1 MDPKL
6 VKLFL
11 VCSFHVVLI
20 YLLLHF
26 KFSRKFIFL
35 KNFFAKVTFSIIFF
49 IIFFILNE
57 ILYDN
62 YKYTLYIIHAA
73 LLTIWYTELAF
84 YLEKYFWRDF
94 LQNQLPF
101 SINLLLSFVL
111 MINAGYF
118 TLMFIIR
125 IALFALH
132 FFGLSK
138 KSFIILHNIK
148 SVIYQLNTFINSIIC
163 FIF

>member
-26 KFSRKFIFL
+26 KFSRKFIYL
-35 KNFFAKVTFSIIFF
+35 KNFFVKLTFSIIFF

-125 IALFALH
+125 ILETSRL
-132 FFGLSK
+132 
-138 KSFIILHNIK
+138 
-148 SVIYQLNTFINSIIC
+148 Y
-163 FIF
+163 

>member
-1 MDPKL
+1 M
-6 VKLFL
+6 
-11 VCSFHVVLI
+11 
-20 YLLLHF
+20 
-26 KFSRKFIFL
+26 
-35 KNFFAKVTFSIIFF
+35 
-49 IIFFILNE
+49 LNE
-57 ILYDN
+57 ILYDD

-125 IALFALH
+125 ILETSRL
-132 FFGLSK
+132 
-138 KSFIILHNIK
+138 
-148 SVIYQLNTFINSIIC
+148 Y
-163 FIF
+163 

>member
-1 MDPKL
+1 MDPKFI
-6 VKLFL
+6 KLLF
-11 VCSFHVVLI
+11 VCSFHVILI

-26 KFSRKFIFL
+26 KFSKKFVSL
-35 KNFFAKVTFSIIFF
+35 KNFFVKATFSTIFF
-49 IIFFILNE
+49 VLFFLLNNF
-57 ILYDN
+57 LYDN
-62 YKYTLYIIHAA
+62 FKYTLYIIHAA

-84 YLEKYFWRDF
+84 YLEKHFWRDF

-125 IALFALH
+125 ILETSRL
-132 FFGLSK
+132 
-138 KSFIILHNIK
+138 
-148 SVIYQLNTFINSIIC
+148 Y
-163 FIF
+163 

>member
-1 MDPKL
+1 MKKKILELEKKL
-6 VKLFL
+6 SSLKGEVDIKTNLENKNSNPAIGVGIKISVDFVSTIVVGVLNGLGIDKLL
-11 VCSFHVVLI
+11 DT
-20 YLLLHF
+20 
-26 KFSRKFIFL
+26 KP
-35 KNFFAKVTFSIIFF
+35 IFF

-57 ILYDN
+57 NLYDN
-62 YKYTLYIIHAA
+62 NKYTLYIIHAA

-125 IALFALH
+125 ILETSRL
-132 FFGLSK
+132 
-138 KSFIILHNIK
+138 
-148 SVIYQLNTFINSIIC
+148 Y
-163 FIF
+163 

>member
-11 VCSFHVVLI
+11 VCSFHAVLI

-26 KFSRKFIFL
+26 KFSRKFVYL
-35 KNFFAKVTFSIIFF
+35 KNFFVKVIFSIIFF

-62 YKYTLYIIHAA
+62 NKYTLYIIHAA

-101 SINLLLSFVL
+101 SINLLLSFCTKSTIVS
-111 MINAGYF
+111 IYF
-118 TLMFIIR
+118 LKFLNYFEKIFFFKIWP
-125 IALFALH
+125 H
-132 FFGLSK
+132 FFNK
-138 KSFIILHNIK
+138 KNF
-148 SVIYQLNTFINSIIC
+148 
-163 FIF
+163 

>member
-1 MDPKL
+1 MIFRSCNWSSIWYFKLFTIVNLMDPKL

-11 VCSFHVVLI
+11 VCSFHVILI

-26 KFSRKFIFL
+26 KFSQKFVFL
-35 KNFFAKVTFSIIFF
+35 KNFFVKVTFSIIFF

-125 IALFALH
+125 ILETSRF
-132 FFGLSK
+132 
-138 KSFIILHNIK
+138 
-148 SVIYQLNTFINSIIC
+148 Y
-163 FIF
+163 

>member
-11 VCSFHVVLI
+11 VCSFHVALF

-26 KFSRKFIFL
+26 KFSKRFIFL
-35 KNFFAKVTFSIIFF
+35 KKFFVKTFLSIIFF
-49 IIFFILNE
+49 SIFFLLNNL
-57 ILYDN
+57 LYDN
-62 YKYTLYIIHAA
+62 NKYTLYIVHAA
-73 LLTIWYTELAF
+73 FLTILYTELAF
-84 YLEKYFWRDF
+84 YLEKHFWRDF

-118 TLMFIIR
+118 TLMFII
-125 IALFALH
+125 
-132 FFGLSK
+132 K
-138 KSFIILHNIK
+138 ILETNK
-148 SVIYQLNTFINSIIC
+148 FY
-163 FIF
+163 

>member
-20 YLLLHF
+20 YILLHF
-26 KFSRKFIFL
+26 KFSRKFVYL
-35 KNFFAKVTFSIIFF
+35 KNFFVKVTFSIIFF
-49 IIFFILNE
+49 LIFFILNE

-118 TLMFIIR
+118 
-125 IALFALH
+125 
-132 FFGLSK
+132 LSL
-138 KSFIILHNIK
+138 IHI
-148 SVIYQLNTFINSIIC
+148 
-163 FIF
+163 